1 MRKEKDRSYEV
12 GYGKPPRRNQFKKGP
27 IGKSEGQA
35 ATLKERCDSGPRRSL
50 RTGEVIEN
58 GRRRRVSK
66 LEVGFNQLA
75 NRIAKGDLVA
85 IRLLLTIPGVQ
96 KELVEL
102 SSSRPLTPEAWERV
116 ASLVRAI
123 WIRKRKSGGSARPT
137 TAAGYFRGGQPL
149 EGSTQESA
157 LTPTGGPWAATY
169 RKPRPHDSGF
179 IG

>member
-12 GYGKPPRRNQFKKGP
+12 GYGKPPRRNQFQKGQSGNP
-27 IGKSEGQA
+27 KGRPRYSKNV
-35 ATLKERCDSGPRRSL
+35 ATLARDAL
-50 RTGEVIEN
+50 YAQVEVVEN

-116 ASLVRAI
+116 ASLVRGDLDPENEGPA
-123 WIRKRKSGGSARPT
+123 P
-137 TAAGYFRGGQPL
+137 RGGRRQPDIS
-149 EGSTQESA
+149 EVA
-157 LTPTGGPWAATY
+157 
-169 RKPRPHDSGF
+169 
-179 IG
+179 

>member
-12 GYGKPPRRNQFKKGP
+12 GYGKPPRRNQFKKGQSGNP
-27 IGKSEGQA
+27 KGRPRHSKNV
-35 ATLKERCDSGPRRSL
+35 ATLAREALYAKV
-50 RTGEVIEN
+50 EVTEN

-66 LEVGFNQLA
+66 LEVGFKQLA

-116 ASLVRAI
+116 ASLVRGDLDPENEAS
-123 WIRKRKSGGSARPT
+123 WAP
-137 TAAGYFRGGQPL
+137 RGGRRQPDISEVASRL
-149 EGSTQESA
+149 RGA
-157 LTPTGGPWAATY
+157 LKN
-169 RKPRPHDSGF
+169 RR
-179 IG
+179 